1 MSMILSD
8 MKLSEVILQHYVL
21 MPVIRRFNIKLGFGE
36 KTIKRVCE
44 EYNLDTDLFLAVINL
59 YIQQTY
65 VMEHPLTVG
74 QVAATVEYLQNTNNL
89 IMQSQFPNVERHLR
103 ALMSNSFEHNKTIG
117 VINNFF
123 QEIKNELL
131 AGIEYDNKQRFP
143 YIERLCSGDPE
154 AWTQKPADSPVK
166 EPVDEKIFDL
176 RSMLMKYLTG
186 EADQNLCYAVF
197 FALFTLENDIRQYNK
212 ICERLL
218 NPAINNLEKNAE
230 R

>member
-1 MSMILSD
+1 MIS
-8 MKLSEVILQHYVL
+8 I
-21 MPVIRRFNIKLGFGE
+21 PIF
-36 KTIKRVCE
+36 
-44 EYNLDTDLFLAVINL
+44 FLAVINL
-59 YIQQTY
+59 YIQQAY

-74 QVAATVEYLQNTNNL
+74 QVKATVDYLQNTNNL
-89 IMQSQFPNVERHLR
+89 IMQSQFPNVERHLH
-103 ALMSNSFEHNKTIG
+103 ALMANSFEHNKTIG

-143 YIERLCSGDPE
+143 YIERLCNGLQDTSAEKPE
-154 AWTQKPADSPVK
+154 DSPVK

-212 ICERLL
+212 ICEKLL
-218 NPAINNLEKNAE
+218 NPAIDHLEKKC
-230 R
+230 

>member
-36 KTIKRVCE
+36 KTIKKVCE

-59 YIQQTY
+59 YIHQTY
-65 VMEHPLTVG
+65 VMEHPLTVS
-74 QVAATVEYLQNTNNL
+74 QVAATVEYLQNANNL
-89 IMQSQFPNVERHLR
+89 IMQSQFPNVERHLH

-131 AGIEYDNKQRFP
+131 AGIEYDNKQMFP
-143 YIERLCSGDPE
+143 YIERLCSGEPE
-154 AWTQKPADSPVK
+154 VWTQKPAASPVK

-218 NPAINNLEKNAE
+218 NPAINNLERNAE